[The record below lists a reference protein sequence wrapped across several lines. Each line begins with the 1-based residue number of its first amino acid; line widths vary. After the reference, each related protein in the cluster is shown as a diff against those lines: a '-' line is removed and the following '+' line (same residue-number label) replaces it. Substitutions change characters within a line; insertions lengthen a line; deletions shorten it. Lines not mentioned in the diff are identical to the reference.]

1 MLWLTSQAFKKVQR
15 HRLILCPGDRLA
27 TTALRDTHHLHV
39 ILKSTFIITS
49 VCIHTFCRDTCLI
62 VSKGRVFVLTP
73 NEEALPHSLPIFSR
87 MKSTFRLLAHIHS
100 RHFTSAKQDFFLL
113 LHLFEKKKRHRF
125 LFLLISTEVL
135 RHRSVS
141 FSPTLYGSNVKCSI
155 KHRVTPPTMHTQ
167 WWHKAKRD
175 GHVWLMLNTKA
186 FFWFVWF
193 FFWGMTW
200 FCDAQTWKTKQKKQK
215 ELPFVL
221 KYSFICEF
229 TRISSTS
236 KSNSIR

>member
-1 MLWLTSQAFKKVQR
+1 MLWLTSEAFKKVQR

-73 NEEALPHSLPIFSR
+73 NEKARPHSLPIFSC
-87 MKSTFRLLAHIHS
+87 MKSTFGLLAHIHS
-100 RHFTSAKQDFFLL
+100 RHFTSAKQDFF
-113 LHLFEKKKRHRF
+113 FVVAFVWKKKKRHRF

-141 FSPTLYGSNVKCSI
+141 FCPTLYSSNVKCSI
-155 KHRVTPPTMHTQ
+155 KHRVTPATMYN
-167 WWHKAKRD
+167 D
-175 GHVWLMLNTKA
+175 G
-186 FFWFVWF
+186 
-193 FFWGMTW
+193 
-200 FCDAQTWKTKQKKQK
+200 TKQKEMVMYGSCSTQKRFFGLFGFFFEEWRDSVMRKREKQNK
-215 ELPFVL
+215 
-221 KYSFICEF
+221 KNKKSF
-229 TRISSTS
+229 RLS
-236 KSNSIR
+236 